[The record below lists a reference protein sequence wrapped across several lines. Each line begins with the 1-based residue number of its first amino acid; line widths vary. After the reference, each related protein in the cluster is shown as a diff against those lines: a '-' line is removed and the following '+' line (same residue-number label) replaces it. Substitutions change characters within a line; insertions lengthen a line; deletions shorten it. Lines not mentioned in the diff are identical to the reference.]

1 MLSFLFIVVLGF
13 GAGILTGIMGVGGG
27 VVMVPMMV
35 LLLGVS
41 QHLAQG
47 ISMLVIIPTVMVAIL
62 KLRNSNLFEY
72 RTALLLAAGS
82 IVGSLLS
89 SNMVQLIDGVILK
102 RIFGVLV
109 VYSSIRMILPAKAK
123 KGTHVTLD
131 LPPFS
136 GILLMS

>member
-62 KLRNSNLFEY
+62 KLRNSDLFEF

-82 IVGSLLS
+82 IAGSLLS

-123 KGTHVTLD
+123 KESK
-131 LPPFS
+131 P
-136 GILLMS
+136 

>member
-89 SNMVQLIDGVILK
+89 SNVVQLIDGVILK

-109 VYSSIRMILPAKAK
+109 VYSSIRMISPAKAK
-123 KGTHVTLD
+123 KESR
-131 LPPFS
+131 P
-136 GILLMS
+136 

>member
-82 IVGSLLS
+82 IAGSLLS
-89 SNMVQLIDGVILK
+89 SNFVQLIDGMVLK

-123 KGTHVTLD
+123 KESK
-131 LPPFS
+131 P
-136 GILLMS
+136 

>member
-62 KLRNSNLFEY
+62 KLRKANLFEY
-72 RTALLLAAGS
+72 RTAFLLAAGS
-82 IVGSLLS
+82 IAGSLLS
-89 SNMVQLIDGVILK
+89 SNMVQLIDGVVLK
-102 RIFGVLV
+102 RVFGILV
-109 VYSSIRMILPAKAK
+109 IYSSIRMIFPAKK
-123 KGTHVTLD
+123 ESK
-131 LPPFS
+131 S
-136 GILLMS
+136 

>member
-13 GAGILTGIMGVGGG
+13 GTGILTGIMGVGGG

-62 KLRNSNLFEY
+62 KLRNSNLFEF

-82 IVGSLLS
+82 IAGSLLS

-123 KGTHVTLD
+123 KESK
-131 LPPFS
+131 P
-136 GILLMS
+136 

>member
-13 GAGILTGIMGVGGG
+13 GTGILTGIMGVGGG

-35 LLLGVS
+35 LLLGES

-123 KGTHVTLD
+123 KESK
-131 LPPFS
+131 P
-136 GILLMS
+136 

>member
-89 SNMVQLIDGVILK
+89 SNVVQLSDGVILK

-123 KGTHVTLD
+123 KESK
-131 LPPFS
+131 P
-136 GILLMS
+136 

>member
-89 SNMVQLIDGVILK
+89 SNVVQLIDGVILK

-123 KGTHVTLD
+123 KESK
-131 LPPFS
+131 P
-136 GILLMS
+136 

>member
-13 GAGILTGIMGVGGG
+13 GTGILTGIMGVGGG

-123 KGTHVTLD
+123 KESK
-131 LPPFS
+131 P
-136 GILLMS
+136 

>member
-62 KLRNSNLFEY
+62 KLRNSNLFEF

-82 IVGSLLS
+82 IAGSLLS
-89 SNMVQLIDGVILK
+89 SNMVQLIDGVVLK
-102 RIFGVLV
+102 LIFGVLV

-123 KGTHVTLD
+123 NESK
-131 LPPFS
+131 S
-136 GILLMS
+136 

>member
-82 IVGSLLS
+82 IAGSLLS

-109 VYSSIRMILPAKAK
+109 VYSSIRMILPAKAQK
-123 KGTHVTLD
+123 ESK
-131 LPPFS
+131 P
-136 GILLMS
+136 

>member
-13 GAGILTGIMGVGGG
+13 GAGILTGIMGVGGD

-109 VYSSIRMILPAKAK
+109 VYSSIRMILPAKAQK
-123 KGTHVTLD
+123 ESK
-131 LPPFS
+131 P
-136 GILLMS
+136 

>member
-109 VYSSIRMILPAKAK
+109 VYSSIRMILQAKAK
-123 KGTHVTLD
+123 KESK
-131 LPPFS
+131 P
-136 GILLMS
+136 

>member
-82 IVGSLLS
+82 IGGSLLS
-89 SNMVQLIDGVILK
+89 SNVVQLIDGVLLK

-109 VYSSIRMILPAKAK
+109 VYSSIRMILPAKAQK
-123 KGTHVTLD
+123 ESK
-131 LPPFS
+131 P
-136 GILLMS
+136 

>member
-89 SNMVQLIDGVILK
+89 SNMAQLIDGVILK

-123 KGTHVTLD
+123 KESK
-131 LPPFS
+131 P
-136 GILLMS
+136 

>member
-89 SNMVQLIDGVILK
+89 SNVVQLIDGVILK

-109 VYSSIRMILPAKAK
+109 VYSSIRMILPTKAK
-123 KGTHVTLD
+123 NESK
-131 LPPFS
+131 S
-136 GILLMS
+136 

>member
-1 MLSFLFIVVLGF
+1 MLSFLFLVVLGF

-123 KGTHVTLD
+123 KESK
-131 LPPFS
+131 P
-136 GILLMS
+136 

>member
-123 KGTHVTLD
+123 KE
-131 LPPFS
+131 S
-136 GILLMS
+136 KS

>member
-27 VVMVPMMV
+27 VVMVPMIV

-123 KGTHVTLD
+123 KESK
-131 LPPFS
+131 P
-136 GILLMS
+136 

>member
-82 IVGSLLS
+82 IAGSLLS

-123 KGTHVTLD
+123 KESK
-131 LPPFS
+131 P
-136 GILLMS
+136 

>member
-62 KLRNSNLFEY
+62 KLRNSNLFEF

-89 SNMVQLIDGVILK
+89 SNVVQLIDGVILK

-123 KGTHVTLD
+123 KESK
-131 LPPFS
+131 P
-136 GILLMS
+136 

>member
-47 ISMLVIIPTVMVAIL
+47 ISMLVIIPTVMAAIL

-123 KGTHVTLD
+123 KESK
-131 LPPFS
+131 P
-136 GILLMS
+136 

>member
-123 KGTHVTLD
+123 KESK
-131 LPPFS
+131 P
-136 GILLMS
+136 

>member
-62 KLRNSNLFEY
+62 KLRKANLFEY
-72 RTALLLAAGS
+72 RTAILLAAGS
-82 IVGSLLS
+82 IAGSLLS
-89 SNMVQLIDGVILK
+89 SNMVQLIDGVVLK

-123 KGTHVTLD
+123 NESK
-131 LPPFS
+131 S
-136 GILLMS
+136 

>member
-13 GAGILTGIMGVGGG
+13 GTGILTGIMGVGGG

-109 VYSSIRMILPAKAK
+109 VYSSIRMILPAKAQK
-123 KGTHVTLD
+123 ESK
-131 LPPFS
+131 P
-136 GILLMS
+136 

>member
-13 GAGILTGIMGVGGG
+13 GAGILTGIMVVGGG

-123 KGTHVTLD
+123 KESK
-131 LPPFS
+131 P
-136 GILLMS
+136 